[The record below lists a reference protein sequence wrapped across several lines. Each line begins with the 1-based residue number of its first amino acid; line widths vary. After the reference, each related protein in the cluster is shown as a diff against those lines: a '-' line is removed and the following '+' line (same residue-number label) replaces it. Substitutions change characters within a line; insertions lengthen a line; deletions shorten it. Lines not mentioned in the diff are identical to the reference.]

1 MTAEI
6 GQYALILALMVSAVG
21 GVLTLAGAELA
32 SRSWMRVG
40 MAAAAVFAVLAT
52 SAIGAL
58 VWGFVESDFSILNVA
73 RNSNIALPWY
83 YKLAAVWGSHEGS
96 ILFWVTTLAWWIF
109 AVALSARHLPER
121 VLARILGTLFIITF
135 GLYLFIL
142 TTSNP
147 FLRLFPP
154 AEAGADL
161 NPLLQDPGMIFHP
174 PLLYLGYVGF
184 AVPFAFAVAALLGA
198 IIAFCVTKF
207 FMTPMYQASAKL
219 YVLNS
224 SGTSLNLSQIQLSSS
239 LASDY
244 VQVFDNWHV
253 HEMVKRRLNLDYTY
267 AQMGKMISVEN
278 PTNTRILK
286 VTVQSDDPQ
295 EAADMALTYV
305 QVAREFIAAKMDM
318 DMPTIFEEPQLPTRP
333 YSPSTMKNTVLG
345 FLLGLLLMCGIVVV
359 QFLADDRVRNADKL
373 EKQLGLATIGMMPV
387 QSYDLSREH
396 KNGKEGK

>member
-1 MTAEI
+1 MASEHQAISQHQVEQEETTI
-6 GQYALILALMVSAVG
+6 DL
-21 GVLTLAGAELA
+21 AELFYRLLDKA
-32 SRSWMRVG
+32 
-40 MAAAAVFAVLAT
+40 
-52 SAIGAL
+52 
-58 VWGFVESDFSILNVA
+58 
-73 RNSNIALPWY
+73 
-83 YKLAAVWGSHEGS
+83 K
-96 ILFWVTTLAWWIF
+96 
-109 AVALSARHLPER
+109 
-121 VLARILGTLFIITF
+121 FII
-135 GLYLFIL
+135 
-142 TTSNP
+142 
-147 FLRLFPP
+147 
-154 AEAGADL
+154 
-161 NPLLQDPGMIFHP
+161 
-174 PLLYLGYVGF
+174 
-184 AVPFAFAVAALLGA
+184 VAALLGA

-207 FMTPMYQASAKL
+207 FMTPMYQASAK
-219 YVLNS
+219 
-224 SGTSLNLSQIQLSSS
+224 
-239 LASDY
+239 ASDY